1 MLRRDHIAF
10 NNTIKVVY
18 QLDGRAV
25 SSYRTSSGQHH
36 RESSSSAYPSIRDQ
50 SPSGQP
56 MVAQHQPMNAQQHQ
70 PMGGAAQLE
79 QPMRVQYQVDPEQH
93 TVYAT
98 RREPDLRLQP
108 SKDSGIAIYFIVTS
122 TFYSNLHSMPLC

>member
-1 MLRRDHIAF
+1 
-10 NNTIKVVY
+10 
-18 QLDGRAV
+18 
-25 SSYRTSSGQHH
+25 
-36 RESSSSAYPSIRDQ
+36 
-50 SPSGQP
+50 

-108 SKDSGIAIYFIVTS
+108 SKDSGIAIYFIVIIYVFVCFS
-122 TFYSNLHSMPLC
+122 VGRHNDVSISCNYINL